1 MNFIGTHGF
10 KKNDFIY
17 TMLLIYPAINV
28 LIAYLYSGDM
38 MNTFS
43 FLFSFFI
50 IALICNGKI
59 KKTDIIIFAFALIIP
74 IIGILREERDTAYFS
89 LQFFDLV
96 ITFIFYSEFYI
107 NKDEFSD
114 FVFKNRKLIHLAYI
128 FIYYLLFLS
137 FQKYGFNNVRIWN
150 TAVFRGPYRLPH
162 TLAYI
167 LLFISLLNIF
177 LFKKTKKIFELV
189 FVLINFIIILLTA
202 VRSAIISMLFIA
214 ILLFDNIYNNTI
226 KRNKILYIII
236 ISLFFAV
243 IYKNRIFDFV
253 IKKTQ
258 SAIAGGD
265 ITNSRGKIFLYS
277 TMALFETD
285 TNFSHNLLI
294 GIGMDKLMRYNFSH
308 IYYFVHGHN
317 DFIDALTCYGVI
329 GASIYS
335 ISLSK
340 FCKRSTIHK
349 ILFLF
354 PLIFWN
360 GLFPYGEITPIIV
373 YIRVLFENKTEKS
386 RLKEGERYKE

>member
-137 FQKYGFNNVRIWN
+137 FQKYGFEN
-150 TAVFRGPYRLPH
+150 L
-162 TLAYI
+162 
-167 LLFISLLNIF
+167 
-177 LFKKTKKIFELV
+177 E
-189 FVLINFIIILLTA
+189 
-202 VRSAIISMLFIA
+202 
-214 ILLFDNIYNNTI
+214 
-226 KRNKILYIII
+226 
-236 ISLFFAV
+236 
-243 IYKNRIFDFV
+243 
-253 IKKTQ
+253 
-258 SAIAGGD
+258 
-265 ITNSRGKIFLYS
+265 YS
-277 TMALFETD
+277 
-285 TNFSHNLLI
+285 
-294 GIGMDKLMRYNFSH
+294 
-308 IYYFVHGHN
+308 
-317 DFIDALTCYGVI
+317 
-329 GASIYS
+329 
-335 ISLSK
+335 SLS
-340 FCKRSTIHK
+340 RS
-349 ILFLF
+349 
-354 PLIFWN
+354 
-360 GLFPYGEITPIIV
+360 V
-373 YIRVLFENKTEKS
+373 
-386 RLKEGERYKE
+386 